1 MHGNWEFHVP
11 LLNITYKP
19 WRLFLVV
26 CGLPG
31 FIAFLILCW
40 LPESPK
46 FVLSM
51 GKQFEA
57 YHILQTMNRVNN
69 GKDAKLERFQ
79 ILEESES
86 IENRRRISEFRK
98 GRFPLLSSIWNQTAP
113 LFRPPY
119 LNRTL
124 LICFIQFWGY
134 FTANGFYML
143 YAEVLNRMV
152 RNVQDP
158 WTQRVLVCDLIKMK
172 PYGYNA
178 TAHPAVRK
186 VSKDRYIV
194 YRLLHIFVV

>member
-1 MHGNWEFHVP
+1 MNGSWKFDIP

-19 WRLFLVV
+19 WRLFIVV

-31 FIAFLILCW
+31 FIAFLFLCF

-46 FVLSM
+46 FVLSQ

-57 YHILQTMNRVNN
+57 YHILQTMNRINN
-69 GKDAKLERFQ
+69 GKDARLERFQ

-86 IENRRRISEFRK
+86 IENRRRISEFKK
-98 GRFPLLSSIWNQTAP
+98 GKFPLLSSIWNQTAP

-124 LICFIQFWGY
+124 LICFIQFWAY

-143 YAEVLNRMV
+143 YADVLNRMV
-152 RNVQDP
+152 RNVHGMDP
-158 WTQRVLVCDLIKMK
+158 TQRISVCNVLSNSKR
-172 PYGYNA
+172 YNS
-178 TAHPAVRK
+178 TTHIGVGK
-186 VSKDRYIV
+186 VSNACMP
-194 YRLLHIFVV
+194 LLTNCL